1 MIIALTF
8 ILTSIFQYIFY
19 FKNNRKEKK
28 INDFL
33 IPKIVIS
40 NYIFIYPFLFYL
52 FFDKYN
58 YMKVSFIFQVLIIGS
73 IGTFFALLTYIF
85 WNLEK
90 RKSS

>member
-19 FKNNRKEKK
+19 FRNNQKEKK

-33 IPKIVIS
+33 ITIIVILI
-40 NYIFIYPFLFYL
+40 YFFIHPFIFYH

-58 YMKVSFIFQVLIIGS
+58 YMKIPLIFQILIIGS

-85 WNLEK
+85 WRLEK
-90 RKSS
+90 RKS